1 MFTPAEKA
9 AIKWAEV
16 LTEKTYRGENPQ
28 AMPALKEHYSDA
40 QIVEIT
46 MVSCTFNFWNRFTDS
61 LQIDIEEA
69 PVMARFTKSK
79 TIDPGRLCHLHV
91 RLLVEQAWCGRS
103 RESGGIVISS
113 RRAAVTTAVQ
123 VFLYSIS
130 SATPTVSLTLVTL
143 CSKPSPT
150 S

>member
-1 MFTPAEKA
+1 MLGFDDELIAAIEGDFEASELFTPAEKA

-28 AMPALKEHYSDA
+28 AMPELKKHYSDA

-69 PVMARFTKSK
+69 PVMARFSKSK
-79 TIDPGRLCHLHV
+79 TIDPADYVAYMCDCWWTKPG
-91 RLLVEQAWCGRS
+91 
-103 RESGGIVISS
+103 
-113 RRAAVTTAVQ
+113 AAEA
-123 VFLYSIS
+123 
-130 SATPTVSLTLVTL
+130 A
-143 CSKPSPT
+143 KAAE
-150 S
+150 